1 MNGGLHTQSHAQGL
15 AHAEA
20 LAALAWLVEAGVDT
34 LVDDAPFAWLAP
46 PAPAQV
52 QVAPTPVSQPI
63 APCEADAV
71 VAARSLVLSA
81 DSLSALQAA
90 LAEFDGCALATHG
103 SAPIFAEGTPGSPL
117 MLIGEMPS
125 ADGVLGGQA
134 GLLLDRMLAAIG
146 LSRAGVYSANLV
158 YWPTPGGRAPAAAEI
173 AACAPFLRRQIE
185 LAKPRLVLAL
195 GGAAAAALT
204 GASSGIARL
213 RGKMQTLEGGGIAVL
228 PTFHP
233 QQLLAQPSLKALA
246 WRDLLAVKGMFD
258 V

>member
-1 MNGGLHTQSHAQGL
+1 MNGGHQLTSN
-15 AHAEA
+15 AEA

-34 LVDDAPFAWLAP
+34 LVDDAPYNWLAP
-46 PAPAQV
+46 PAPLQIQIAPPP
-52 QVAPTPVSQPI
+52 VAEPI
-63 APCEADAV
+63 APCEVDAV
-71 VAARSLVLSA
+71 VAARSLVARA

-90 LAEFDGCALATHG
+90 LAEFDGCGLATHG
-103 SAPIFAEGTPGSPL
+103 SVPVFAEGAAGSPL
-117 MLIGEMPS
+117 MLVGEMPS
-125 ADGVLGGQA
+125 GDGVLGGAA

-146 LSRAGVYSANLV
+146 LTRSTTYLANLV

-195 GGAAAAALT
+195 GGSAAAALT
-204 GASSGIARL
+204 GATSGIARL
-213 RGKMQTLEGGGIAVL
+213 RGKVQTLGDSHIAVL

-246 WRDLLAVKGMFD
+246 WRDLLAVKARLAD
-258 V
+258 A